1 MSFWNYFWLIVWSFL
16 FIAYLFVLIQIFI
29 DVFRDSKLSGG
40 FKALWVIVLIIFPLI
55 AGLVYIIARGR
66 GMAERQQEAAQ
77 QSKKAADTYIQQVA
91 STSPADQI
99 ASAKKLLDDGTITQ
113 AEYDQLKSRAL
124 AA

>member
-1 MSFWNYFWLIVWSFL
+1 VSFWNYFWLIVWSFL